1 MQFPFFAALLASILH
16 VLAGPDHLAAVTP
29 FAIESK
35 RRAWKV
41 GLYWGLGH
49 LAGMIC
55 IGILFYFF
63 RELIPI
69 EKISEFSEQLVGFV
83 LIVIGIVS
91 VYKIFY
97 KKKNHKHLHVH
108 EQNPIIHGHEHQH
121 LPGGNHHHVHK
132 KEQKQSNL
140 TSFWIGVLHGLA
152 GIAHFILFLPVLAF
166 ENQGDAIE
174 YLLGFAIGIL
184 VAMVSYAFVLG
195 RVSMLTKT
203 DHNDLFFNGIR
214 LAGGLFAIII
224 GLYWIFYAG

>member
-35 RRAWKV
+35 RKAWKV

-140 TSFWIGVLHGLA
+140 TSFWIGVLA
-152 GIAHFILFLPVLAF
+152 W
-166 ENQGDAIE
+166 
-174 YLLGFAIGIL
+174 
-184 VAMVSYAFVLG
+184 
-195 RVSMLTKT
+195 
-203 DHNDLFFNGIR
+203 
-214 LAGGLFAIII
+214 AGGNCTFHSVPACF
-224 GLYWIFYAG
+224 GL

>member
-1 MQFPFFAALLASILH
+1 MQFPFFAALIASILH
-16 VLAGPDHLAAVTP
+16 VLSGPDHLAAVTP

-55 IGILFYFF
+55 IGIMFYFF
-63 RELIPI
+63 REFIPI

-97 KKKNHKHLHVH
+97 EKKNHKHLHLH
-108 EQNPIIHGHEHQH
+108 TKNPMIHGHEHQH
-121 LPGGNHHHVHK
+121 QPGGDHHHVHNK
-132 KEQKQSNL
+132 VQKQSNL

-166 ENQGDAIE
+166 KNQLDAIE
-174 YLLGFAIGIL
+174 YLFGFAIGIL
-184 VAMVSYAFVLG
+184 VAMVSYAFVMG
-195 RVSMLTKT
+195 RVSLLTKA

-224 GLYWIFYAG
+224 GLYWIIYAG

>member
-35 RRAWKV
+35 RKAWKV

-55 IGILFYFF
+55 IGILFYLF
-63 RELIPI
+63 REIIPI

-91 VYKIFY
+91 VYKIFFE
-97 KKKNHKHLHVH
+97 KKNHKHLHLH
-108 EQNPIIHGHEHQH
+108 TQNPMIHGHEHKH
-121 LPGGNHHHVHK
+121 LPGGDHHHVHNK
-132 KEQKQSNL
+132 VQKQSNF

-166 ENQGDAIE
+166 ENQMDAIE

-184 VAMVSYAFVLG
+184 IAMVSYAFVLG
-195 RVSMLTKT
+195 RVSLLAKT
-203 DHNDLFFNGIR
+203 DHNDVFFNGIR